1 VFGKNEWI
9 ITHCFLVFFRSELVW
24 KKLRPDD
31 GFAVQASWPVAEEED
46 KILTR
51 QAQLLRDSLKSFRTL
66 AGKAKKGWQQV
77 SILISD
83 DYPQWKIDAL
93 VWMQEQYNKDGSS
106 GFGESF
112 MKDLK
117 DWTTASVTDKKMV
130 KFTMQF
136 VSFRKKEVE
145 DVGITALDIRL
156 PFDQS
161 EIFSESLNYI
171 QSQLSLESIDIVKL
185 GGSVEVPERVQENVE
200 PGKPYLW
207 FR

>member
-1 VFGKNEWI
+1 M
-9 ITHCFLVFFRSELVW
+9 VW
-24 KKLRPDD
+24 KKLGKE
-31 GFAVQASWPVAEEED
+31 GFAVQAPWPVAEDED

-66 AGKAKKGWQQV
+66 SGKAKKGWEKA

-83 DYPQWKIDAL
+83 VYPQWKIDAL
-93 VWMQEQYNKDGSS
+93 LWMQEQYNQESGS
-106 GFGESF
+106 FGESF
-112 MKDLK
+112 MKNLK
-117 DWTTASVTDKKMV
+117 DWSTAVVSDKKMV

-156 PFDQS
+156 PFDQTA
-161 EIFSESLNYI
+161 ILLESLSYI
-171 QSQLSLESIDIVKL
+171 QSQLNVAATIDMIKLEDNDDTTHAIPDRII
-185 GGSVEVPERVQENVE
+185 ENVE

>member
-1 VFGKNEWI
+1 M
-9 ITHCFLVFFRSELVW
+9 VW
-24 KKLRPDD
+24 KKLSPE
-31 GFAVQASWPVAEEED
+31 GLAVQAPWPVAEEED

-66 AGKAKKGWQQV
+66 TGKAKKGWQKV

-83 DYPQWKIDAL
+83 VYPQWKIDAL
-93 VWMQEQYNKDGSS
+93 VWMQEQYTES
-106 GFGESF
+106 GTFGESF

-117 DWTTASVTDKKMV
+117 EWSTTAVSDKKMV
-130 KFTMQF
+130 KLTMQF

-156 PFDQS
+156 PFDQKA
-161 EIFSESLNYI
+161 ILSESLNYI

-185 GGSVEVPERVQENVE
+185 GEDPVEVPDRIIENVE

>member
-1 VFGKNEWI
+1 M
-9 ITHCFLVFFRSELVW
+9 W
-24 KKLRPDD
+24 KKLRPDG

-51 QAQLLRDSLKSFRTL
+51 QAQLLRDALKSFRTL
-66 AGKAKKGWQQV
+66 TGKAKKGWQQV

-83 DYPQWKIDAL
+83 VYPQWKIDAL
-93 VWMQEQYNKDGSS
+93 VWMQEQYSNGS
-106 GFGESF
+106 FEESF

-117 DWTTASVTDKKMV
+117 DWATASVSDKKMV
-130 KFTMQF
+130 KLTMQF

-156 PFDQS
+156 PFDQR
-161 EIFSESLNYI
+161 EILSESLNYI
-171 QSQLSLESIDIVKL
+171 QSQLSLDSIDIVKL
-185 GGSVEVPERVQENVE
+185 GEDDVEVPERVQENVE